1 MTEFE
6 KALEI
11 HAKLFGLSKTEAK
24 EDAESIIRGMM
35 ASDGYT
41 REFAEASF
49 IEDTM
54 DTDPEALKEMEKQAK
69 ENTKHR
75 AHKAPANYS
84 LDGKPKR
91 PRKPNEEKRALVE
104 AIASCLEDFHR
115 NDEEDLVSHVE
126 SVEIVN
132 PEREITFK
140 IGEKC
145 YSLTLT
151 LHRPP
156 KNAQK

>member
-11 HAKLFGLSKTEAK
+11 HAKLFGLSKNEAK
-24 EDAESIIRGMM
+24 EDAEGIIKGMM

-49 IEDTM
+49 IEDTF

-69 ENTKHR
+69 ENAKHVAR
-75 AHKAPANYS
+75 KAPANYS
-84 LDGKPKR
+84 LEGKKKR
-91 PRKPNEEKRALVE
+91 ERKPNEEKRE
-104 AIASCLEDFHR
+104 IINCLSYSLGECDKF
-115 NDEEDLVSHVE
+115 DENFAENVQ
-126 SVEIVN
+126 IVN

-156 KNAQK
+156 KK

>member
-11 HAKLFGLSKTEAK
+11 HAKLFGLSKNEAK
-24 EDAESIIRGMM
+24 EDAEGIIKGMM

-49 IEDTM
+49 IEDTF

-69 ENTKHR
+69 ENAKHVAR
-75 AHKAPANYS
+75 KAPANYS
-84 LDGKPKR
+84 LEGKKKR
-91 PRKPNEEKRALVE
+91 ERKPNEEKREIINYLSHSLGE
-104 AIASCLEDFHR
+104 CDKF
-115 NDEEDLVSHVE
+115 DENFAENVQ
-126 SVEIVN
+126 IVN

-156 KNAQK
+156 KK

>member
-24 EDAESIIRGMM
+24 EDAESIIKGMM

-91 PRKPNEEKRALVE
+91 PRKPNEEKREIINYLSHSLGE
-104 AIASCLEDFHR
+104 CDKF
-115 NDEEDLVSHVE
+115 DENFAENVQ
-126 SVEIVN
+126 IVN

>member
-24 EDAESIIRGMM
+24 EYAESIIKGMM

-91 PRKPNEEKRALVE
+91 PRKPNEEKRTILTW
-104 AIASCLEDFHR
+104 LD
-115 NDEEDLVSHVE
+115 DLFKTLSADGMVSD
-126 SVEIVN
+126 VEIAN
-132 PEREITFK
+132 IEREITFK